1 MASKENIQVKQQVKP
16 MEQELS
22 EVEKEEAEFEA
33 IPEESLPFPKATIV
47 NMMRKHLD
55 SGKQI
60 KGQVKIEM
68 NKWLGKMVER
78 ITKKMNALPYTY
90 IDHSMFKDAID
101 TYEKI
106 QDIEDERDRIIKY
119 LEKIKSDCELLERE
133 VERKFEL

>member
-1 MASKENIQVKQQVKP
+1 LASKENIQVKQQVKP